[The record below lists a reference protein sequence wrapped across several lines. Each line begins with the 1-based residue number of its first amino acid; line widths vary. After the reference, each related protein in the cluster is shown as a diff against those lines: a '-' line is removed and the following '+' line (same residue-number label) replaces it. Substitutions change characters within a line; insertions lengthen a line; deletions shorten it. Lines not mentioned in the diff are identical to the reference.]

1 MDTWVIIVGAVGFTV
16 LVMLLGPWMW
26 SSTWTTWTWG
36 RKPKGGPQGPPRDE
50 PGPKP
55 PAP

>member
-26 SSTWTTWTWG
+26 SSSWTKWKMYRG
-36 RKPKGGPQGPPRDE
+36 EEKDGPRPPH
-50 PGPKP
+50 K
-55 PAP
+55 

>member
-1 MDTWVIIVGAVGFTV
+1 MDTWVIIAGAVGFTV

-36 RKPKGGPQGPPRDE
+36 RR
-50 PGPKP
+50 PKP
-55 PAP
+55 PQDGAGPDDSEPRPRR